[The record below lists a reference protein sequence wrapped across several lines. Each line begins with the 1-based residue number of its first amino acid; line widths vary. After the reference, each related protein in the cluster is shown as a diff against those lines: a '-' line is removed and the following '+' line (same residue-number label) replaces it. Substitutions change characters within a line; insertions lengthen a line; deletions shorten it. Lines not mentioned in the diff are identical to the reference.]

1 MALVD
6 GTPLLN
12 EFDCPLFSLARTI
25 LSVDSSNILAAVS
38 FVHECDEAC
47 NFVERNVQLTQ
58 EREETEM
65 SRLFLNITG
74 VICCSVITFSVYNK
88 YHPTIQVNCMRNI

>member
-12 EFDCPLFSLARTI
+12 EFDCPLFSLARSI

-65 SRLFLNITG
+65 SRLVFEHNWSNMLFCNNLFC
-74 VICCSVITFSVYNK
+74 V
-88 YHPTIQVNCMRNI
+88 Q